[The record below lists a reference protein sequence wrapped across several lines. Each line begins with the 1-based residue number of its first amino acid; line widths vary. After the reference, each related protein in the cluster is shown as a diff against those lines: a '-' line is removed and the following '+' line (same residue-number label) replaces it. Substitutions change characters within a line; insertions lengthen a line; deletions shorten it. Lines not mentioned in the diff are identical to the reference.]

1 MTLTEKKQK
10 GWQRSMRLL
19 IDANVILDV
28 LQNREPHVKDS
39 AAIWRLCETRQ
50 AEGFI
55 SALTSANLVYIMRRE
70 LNPGQIEE
78 VLQKLSL
85 IFTFTE
91 LSPSDLASAAHL
103 QWDDFEDALQSVAAE
118 RIHADCIV
126 TRNVWDFLRSKV
138 AAFTP
143 SELLEL

>member
-1 MTLTEKKQK
+1 MTQKKQK
-10 GWQRSMRLL
+10 GWQRNMRLL

-39 AAIWRLCETRQ
+39 SIIWKLCETRR

-55 SALTSANLVYIMRRE
+55 SALTFANLVYIMRKE
-70 LNPGQIEE
+70 LNPEQIED

-91 LSPSDLASAAHL
+91 LSPSDLTSAARL
-103 QWDDFEDALQSVAAE
+103 QWDDFENALQSVTAK
-118 RIHADCIV
+118 RIHADYIV
-126 TRNVWDFLRSKV
+126 TRNVRDFLRSRV

-143 SELLEL
+143 SELLGRM

>member
-55 SALTSANLVYIMRRE
+55 SALTFANLVYIMRRE

-78 VLQKLSL
+78 VLQKTLPH
-85 IFTFTE
+85 F
-91 LSPSDLASAAHL
+91 HL
-103 QWDDFEDALQSVAAE
+103 HGIISFRPRLC
-118 RIHADCIV
+118 R
-126 TRNVWDFLRSKV
+126 
-138 AAFTP
+138 TP
-143 SELLEL
+143 AVG